1 MTTQK
6 TTKKKTSK
14 ATKTAKKMDLKR
26 IFVLDTNVLL
36 HDAKSIFSFKGVMVG
51 IPFAVL
57 EELDQLKKEQNELGM
72 NARNVIR
79 LLDSLKREGSLK
91 EGVSISNEI
100 SEEIKGES
108 FLKVLPTPQ
117 ENKVEFCSKT
127 VDNIIIQTIVELK
140 NNGYKATLITKDI
153 NLRVKCDFLDI
164 PAEDYEKDAITYEE
178 YYKGWTSLKLS
189 STEIKKANV
198 KKLSDIVDVEG
209 LCINEF
215 VALESQHNEWTYR
228 LFRFLGGNNFK
239 EVSQENF
246 WQNFGPRNIQ
256 QAMALDLLLDD
267 SIKFIS
273 LLGPAGTGK
282 TFLAILAG
290 LFKTTK
296 EHFYR
301 KFLIT
306 RPIVALGADVGYL
319 PGNLQE
325 KLFNWMQPVYD
336 NIEIIF
342 SELNHREINKQSNKT
357 KHPKKDNKSH
367 KKQLDIFSEINNLK
381 TKGLLSLEAITYMR
395 GRSIANQFVFIDE
408 AQNLTPHEIKTIVT
422 RAGEGTKVIIAG
434 DPYQIDSPYMDFI
447 SNGLTVTSE
456 KFKEQPLFGT
466 VFLETSERSE
476 LAKVASEIL

>member
-1 MTTQK
+1 MTAK
-6 TTKKKTSK
+6 STTKKAKK
-14 ATKTAKKMDLKR
+14 PTKVAKKMDIKK

-36 HDAKSIFSFKGVMVG
+36 HDAKSIFSFKGVAVG

-57 EELDQLKKEQNELGM
+57 EELDQLKKEHNELGM

-79 LLDSLKREGSLK
+79 LLDSFKREGSLK
-91 EGVSISNEI
+91 DGVSVKNEI
-100 SEEIKGES
+100 SNGNGEES
-108 FLKVLPTPQ
+108 LLRVLPTPQ
-117 ENKVEFCSKT
+117 DNKIEMCAKS
-127 VDNIIIQTIVELK
+127 VDNIIIQTMVELK
-140 NNGYKATLITKDI
+140 KDGYKATLITKDI
-153 NLRVKCDFLDI
+153 NLRVKCDFLGI
-164 PAEDYEKDAITYEE
+164 KAEDYEKDTITYEE
-178 YYKGWTSLKLS
+178 YYKGWTSLQLS
-189 STEIKKANV
+189 STEIKKASA
-198 KKLSDIVDVEG
+198 KKLLDIVDPESLFV
-209 LCINEF
+209 NEF
-215 VALESQHNEWTYR
+215 VALESQHNEWNYR
-228 LFRFLGGNNFK
+228 LFRFLGGSSFK
-239 EVSQENF
+239 EVSQESF
-246 WQNFGPRNIQ
+246 WQSFGPRNMQ

-282 TFLAILAG
+282 TFLAILVG
-290 LFKTTK
+290 LFKTIK
-296 EHFYR
+296 KHLYR

-325 KLFNWMQPVYD
+325 KLFHWMQPVYD

-342 SELNHREINKQSNKT
+342 SEIDNREIKQPPKKT
-357 KHPKKDNKSH
+357 KQPKKGH
-367 KKQLDIFSEINNLK
+367 KPRRKQLDIFSEINLLK
-381 TKGLLSLEAITYMR
+381 KKGILSLEAITYMR

-434 DPYQIDSPYMDFI
+434 DPHQIDSPYMDFI

-476 LAKVASEIL
+476 MAKIATEIL